1 MLSIEGLT
9 KEYDTGKEIVVAV
22 KDVSLTV
29 KEGETCVLIG
39 SSGCG
44 KTTLLKLINRL
55 IEPSAGHIRIKD
67 KDTRAMNAYEL
78 RRRIG
83 YVIQEI
89 GLFPNMTI
97 EENISVVPKLLR
109 WNKKQCGER
118 VRELLEVVS
127 LPTNRSFCRRYPFEL
142 SGGQKQRV
150 GVARALAGKPDL
162 LLMDEPF
169 GAIDPI
175 NRTIVQDEFLQIQR
189 TLGVTVIFVSHDI
202 DEAIKMGS
210 KLAVLAHG
218 KLIQHATPAKILEEP
233 ANDYVRKFIGRGRV
247 MKKLHLFTVSQAM
260 REGKQIKKSPPHT
273 ISVSNS
279 LFDAMNKLYE
289 CHTEE
294 LLCINKEREPVGII
308 DHDRIKNFL
317 LFQR

>member
-1 MLSIEGLT
+1 MLSIQGLT
-9 KEYDTGKEIVVAV
+9 KTYNAGKEVVRAV
-22 KDVSLTV
+22 KDVSFVV

-55 IEPSAGHIRIKD
+55 IEPSAGQVRING
-67 KDTRAMNAYEL
+67 KDTHAMNTYEL
-78 RRRIG
+78 RRSIG

-89 GLFPNMTI
+89 GLFPNMTVA
-97 EENISVVPKLLR
+97 ENIAIVPRLLQ
-109 WNKKQCGER
+109 WNKERYEAR

-127 LPTNRSFCRRYPFEL
+127 LPANEAFCRRYPFEL
-142 SGGQKQRV
+142 SGGQQQRV

-175 NRTIVQDEFLQIQR
+175 NRASVQDEFLQIQR
-189 TLGVTVIFVSHDI
+189 TLGVTVVFVSHDI
-202 DEAIKMGS
+202 DEAIKMGD
-210 KLAVLAHG
+210 KLAVLAYG
-218 KLIQHATPAKILEEP
+218 KLVQHATPAEILERP
-233 ANDYVRKFIGRGRV
+233 ADSYVKKFIGTGRV

-260 REGKQIKKSPPHT
+260 GKEQGCRGSLPHT
-273 ISVSNS
+273 VLETTT

-289 CHTEE
+289 YRTEE
-294 LLCINKEREPVGII
+294 LLCINKADEPVGII
-308 DHDRIKNFL
+308 NHNLIKSFL
-317 LFQR
+317 LAER